1 MKRVIHA
8 VPLLLALA
16 AACQDQSAVPTATR
30 PLFAAAGPPCPST
43 ATVTVSDDA
52 GLRAAIAAAAPGS
65 VIAIQGMIGLTR
77 DDTIRTAG
85 IRLTCATPG
94 SGLFAV
100 PGGSVT
106 DMLTVDARKVAVDH
120 LVLDAGQAIEGPYL
134 AENDGVIAFAE
145 STSFTNN
152 SVTCPPEG
160 VCAFI
165 AGGIGAVVSDNTFQ
179 ALGPFTGIQLQT
191 NGAVGEI
198 RIDGARVERNVLVT
212 TAPSTGHRQGAI
224 RPFDVVHLVIADNTV
239 TGPWRAGVSATR
251 VSDSRIAG
259 NTVQGAAEYGIQ
271 TNARVQLP
279 DPGRVSNTIFTG
291 NRVSGAGIA
300 GVFPA
305 LACGNTFVG
314 NNLQGNSGNLGLVFD
329 ATSGANTYAGDRSVV
344 VDNGA
349 FDCNGDGVNDPN
361 ILSGPG
367 MARHGLGVGAGGA
380 VGGAPRTVHG
390 ITVR

>member
-1 MKRVIHA
+1 MKRVIHT

-259 NTVQGAAEYGIQ
+259 NTVQ
-271 TNARVQLP
+271 VP
-279 DPGRVSNTIFTG
+279 PSTG
-291 NRVSGAGIA
+291 FRPTRGCSCPIR
-300 GVFPA
+300 
-305 LACGNTFVG
+305 
-314 NNLQGNSGNLGLVFD
+314 D
-329 ATSGANTYAGDRSVV
+329 A
-344 VDNGA
+344 
-349 FDCNGDGVNDPN
+349 
-361 ILSGPG
+361 
-367 MARHGLGVGAGGA
+367 
-380 VGGAPRTVHG
+380 
-390 ITVR
+390 